1 MTRHPLGRLAL
12 LVTVLAPLTFLGAN
26 RFSSAAP
33 IANDPDGFEMIPWGS
48 ILGEMK
54 AYSKIDEAGRLETY
68 ELSERTPM
76 LGTVPVDS
84 LRFTTFEKK
93 FGRVTVRYTG
103 HATHA
108 KILSYLESR
117 YGPLDRTPGQIAA
130 GSVKVYAWHGLYTEV
145 TLRFEGGLERGIIFF
160 ESRTLPEKLTDETS
174 TTAF

>member
-1 MTRHPLGRLAL
+1 MTRHPLGQLAL
-12 LVTVLAPLTFLGAN
+12 LVTVLTPLAILEPN
-26 RFSSAAP
+26 SFSSAIP

-48 ILGEMK
+48 ILGEME
-54 AYSKIDEAGRLETY
+54 AFTKIDEAGRLQAY
-68 ELSERTPM
+68 ELSGQTPI
-76 LGTVPVDS
+76 LGAVPVDS

-93 FGRVTVRYTG
+93 LGRVTVRYTG

-117 YGPLDRTPGQIAA
+117 YGSLDRTPGQIAA
-130 GSVKVYAWHGLYTEV
+130 GSVKVYAWHGLYTGV
-145 TLRFEGGLERGIIFF
+145 TLRFESGIERGIVFF